1 MKEVIGLFAAV
12 LFLVGCLKSPE
23 EQERERLDL
32 RRQAIQTQQDSLR
45 MLQAT
50 EMRKQRDQLRLQDM
64 ASGKICIDT
73 VIRVKEIH
81 DTILP
86 TVDEVYS
93 RYAKEICMIAIKMK
107 KSSLSLDVFK
117 HAKDEMNAVTLR
129 VPVDRDYYDKL
140 SIGQQ
145 LSESG
150 VRMGSLMLRGEFSS
164 WSLTVVEKSCVK
176 R

>member
-1 MKEVIGLFAAV
+1 MKKYLLIVSVIL
-12 LFLVGCLKSPE
+12 LLGCSKSPE
-23 EQERERLDL
+23 EQEPEQLDL
-32 RRQAIQTQQDSLR
+32 RRQALQIQQDSLQ
-45 MLQAT
+45 MLQAV
-50 EMRKQRDQLRLQDM
+50 EMQKHRDQIRLQDM

-73 VIRVKEIH
+73 VVRIKEIR

-86 TVDEVYS
+86 TVDEVYG
-93 RYAKEICMIAIKMK
+93 RYEKEICMIAIKMK
-107 KSSLSLDVFK
+107 KSSFSLDLTE
-117 HAKDEMNAVTLR
+117 HAKNEMNAVTLR

-150 VRMGSLMLRGEFSS
+150 VRVGSLMLRGEFSS

>member
-1 MKEVIGLFAAV
+1 MKKYLLVVSVIL
-12 LFLVGCLKSPE
+12 LLGCSKSPE
-23 EQERERLDL
+23 EQEQEHLDL
-32 RRQAIQTQQDSLR
+32 RRQALQIQQDSLQ
-45 MLQAT
+45 MLQAV
-50 EMRKQRDQLRLQDM
+50 EIQKQRDQIRLQDM

-73 VIRVKEIH
+73 VVRIKEIQ

-86 TVDEVYS
+86 TVDEIYG
-93 RYAKEICMIAIKMK
+93 RYAKEICVIAIKMK
-107 KSSLSLDVFK
+107 KSSFSLDLTE
-117 HAKDEMNAVTLR
+117 HAKNEMNAVTLR

-140 SIGQQ
+140 AIGQQ

-150 VRMGSLMLRGEFSS
+150 VSLGSLMLRGEFSS